1 MSLKPRIIVSALVI
15 VALYV
20 SSLRAAAP
28 ADIVQYLLQV
38 AKFSQTDITTLEN
51 GAVIARIMPG
61 SSDSEVMVVAAVKI
75 RASRDQTVNY
85 YGQMISY
92 VDGKVTT
99 AFGRFSNPP
108 SLGDV
113 KDLSFDAN
121 EVAHLRSCKAGE
133 CDLRI
138 GGTALEAIRSS
149 VDWNAPD
156 IEARVNA
163 RIREAIVAYAG
174 AYMKS
179 GDEALIT
186 YNDRLQPVSLKRE
199 WLGILAASPYFQQYA
214 PPLRDHLAEYP
225 RRPAAGARDILYW
238 VNEKYTGLKPVM
250 SVVHAVIYQD
260 PTKPDRTMV
269 AQKQLYA
276 SHYYDGSLAI
286 ASATAARDGS
296 VPVTYL
302 VYANRSRGD
311 LLKGGFGGLRRKV
324 AGDQAKN
331 AAEQTLGTIKTVLES
346 MPAR

>member
-1 MSLKPRIIVSALVI
+1 MFAAALG
-15 VALYV
+15 V
-20 SSLRAAAP
+20 SSLDAAAP

-38 AKFSQTDITTLEN
+38 AKFSQADITTLES

-75 RASRDQTVNY
+75 RASRDQTVDY
-85 YGQMISY
+85 YGRMISY

-108 SLGDV
+108 TLGDV
-113 KDLSFDAN
+113 KDLSFDVS
-121 EVAHLRSCKAGE
+121 EIAHLKSCKPGD
-133 CDLRI
+133 CDVRI

-149 VDWNAPD
+149 VDWNAPNT
-156 IEARVNA
+156 EARVNA
-163 RIREAIVAYAG
+163 RIREAVVLYAN

-186 YNDRLQPVSLKRE
+186 YDDRSQPVSLKRE
-199 WLGILAASPYFQQYA
+199 WLGILAASPYFTQYA
-214 PPLRDHLAEYP
+214 APLRDHLTEFP
-225 RRPAAGARDILYW
+225 RRPAPGARDILYW
-238 VNEKYTGLKPVM
+238 VNEKYSGLKPVV

-260 PTKPDRTMV
+260 PAKPDRTVV

-276 SHYYDGSLAI
+276 SHYYDGALAI
-286 ASATAARDGS
+286 ASATAALDGS

-311 LLKGGFGGLRRKV
+311 LLKGGFGGLRRRV
-324 AGDQAKN
+324 AGDQART

-346 MPAR
+346 TPAR